1 MRMFFRYLA
10 RRLLQAG
17 FSVLAIIVLGFALL
31 HLAPGDPVD
40 VLAGEFGAASPEYL
54 AQLRREFG
62 LDRAALDPIA
72 DLSRKRRCSS
82 ISASRTATTRRCWI

>member
-1 MRMFFRYLA
+1 MGAATPAARKPRRGSKFFRYLA

-17 FSVLAIIVLGFALL
+17 ISVLAVIVLGFVLL

-54 AQLRREFG
+54 A
-62 LDRAALDPIA
+62 AASAANTGSTDP
-72 DLSRKRRCSS
+72 SRSS
-82 ISASRTATTRRCWI
+82 C